1 MSSFLNG
8 FARFLAWRKIWFIYS
23 VLSKSCL
30 IQTFQYA
37 VLHHLLSYLQISS
50 SQIRED
56 ISKCLHLLVQY
67 LSPGISSKGPPSG
80 FTNSPLIFCPDSL
93 GKWCPGGHEQ
103 PLVSTFLSGYFV
115 FSLIS
120 VLYSWHHHTLVQ
132 FSCSVGPEWTFILP
146 LGCGSESQ
154 ESCDLMG
161 SVPRMET

>member
-8 FARFLAWRKIWFIYS
+8 FAWFLAWRKIWFIYS

-37 VLHHLLSYLQISS
+37 VLHHLLGYLQISS

-56 ISKCLHLLVQY
+56 TWKCLHLLVQY
-67 LSPGISSKGPPSG
+67 LSPGISSRGPPSG

-115 FSLIS
+115 CPFVSGLAVKHHWISWTWISDFLVVSQYQCGIPGHLHERSVYFYELIVS
-120 VLYSWHHHTLVQ
+120 
-132 FSCSVGPEWTFILP
+132 
-146 LGCGSESQ
+146 
-154 ESCDLMG
+154 
-161 SVPRMET
+161 